1 MAYQGSFRPRNPN
14 KYLGDPTNV
23 IYRSHWELKL
33 MSYLDK
39 HPHVTKWC
47 SEEIVIPYK
56 SPIDGRWHRYFPD
69 FYVEQIN
76 KDKRKEKILIEVKP
90 KYQTIPPA
98 VQKGKKPTKRYIN
111 EGMTYVKNMNKWK
124 AAKNFADDRNWEFQ
138 IWTEKTLQSMGIMPK
153 QSKMKSLPKMK
164 KIKKSL

>member
-111 EGMTYVKNMNKWK
+111 EVKTWGVNQAKW
-124 AAKNFADDRNWEFQ
+124 AAAEEYCRDNGFIWQ
-138 IWTEKTLQSMGIMPK
+138 IMHEDHLGIK
-153 QSKMKSLPKMK
+153 
-164 KIKKSL
+164 

>member
-39 HPHVTKWC
+39 HPHVIKWC

-76 KDKRKEKILIEVKP
+76 RSKKKEKILIEVKP
-90 KYQTIPPA
+90 KYQTVPPA
-98 VQKGKKPTKRYIN
+98 VQRGKKPTKRYIN
-111 EGMTYVKNMNKWK
+111 EVKTWGVNQAKW
-124 AAKNFADDRNWEFQ
+124 AAAEEYCKDHGFIWQ
-138 IWTEKTLQSMGIMPK
+138 IMHEDHLGIK
-153 QSKMKSLPKMK
+153 
-164 KIKKSL
+164 

>member
-76 KDKRKEKILIEVKP
+76 RSKKKEKILIEVKP

-111 EGMTYVKNMNKWK
+111 EVKTWGVNQAKW
-124 AAKNFADDRNWEFQ
+124 AAAEEYCRDNGFIWQ
-138 IWTEKTLQSMGIMPK
+138 IMHEDHLGIK
-153 QSKMKSLPKMK
+153 
-164 KIKKSL
+164 

>member
-39 HPHVTKWC
+39 HPHVIKWC

-111 EGMTYVKNMNKWK
+111 EVKTWGVNQAKW
-124 AAKNFADDRNWEFQ
+124 AAAEEYCRDNGFIWQ
-138 IWTEKTLQSMGIMPK
+138 IMHEDHLGIK
-153 QSKMKSLPKMK
+153 
-164 KIKKSL
+164 

>member
-1 MAYQGSFRPRNPN
+1 
-14 KYLGDPTNV
+14 V
-23 IYRSHWELKL
+23 
-33 MSYLDK
+33 
-39 HPHVTKWC
+39 
-47 SEEIVIPYK
+47 EIKPDSQTVPPK
-56 SPIDGRWHRYFPD
+56 FPGR
-69 FYVEQIN
+69 
-76 KDKRKEKILIEVKP
+76 K
-90 KYQTIPPA
+90 
-98 VQKGKKPTKRYIN
+98 TKRYIN